1 MPYLGKTP
9 IVGNFQKCD
18 ALSAS
23 GTADYTLQVSSTNV
37 VPESVNHMIVS
48 LNGVIQ
54 SPTTAYTVSGAV
66 LSFASALTSN
76 DTIDFVMLLGDVLDV
91 GVVSDATI
99 STAKIVDAAVTS
111 AKLSAGKVLQI
122 VQGSTS
128 TETRN
133 STNTLA
139 DTTLT
144 AAITPISSSNKV
156 LVLLNQAGC
165 DKSSANASNQ
175 MILKL
180 LRGASVI
187 ATFANNAGYTNST
200 LTLSFGSVG
209 CIYLDSPSTTSS
221 TTYKTQ
227 LSNGNNTAAVG
238 VQGTGGETSTITLM
252 EIVG

>member
-1 MPYLGKTP
+1 MAITKINAPAVP
-9 IVGNFQKCD
+9 
-18 ALSAS
+18 S
-23 GTADYTLQVSSTNV
+23 GS
-37 VPESVNHMIVS
+37 
-48 LNGVIQ
+48 
-54 SPTTAYTVSGAV
+54 
-66 LSFASALTSN
+66 
-76 DTIDFVMLLGDVLDV
+76 
-91 GVVSDATI
+91 
-99 STAKIVDAAVTS
+99 
-111 AKLSAGKVLQI
+111 VLQM
-122 VQGSTS
+122 VQGTTS

-144 AAITPISSSNKV
+144 AAITPISTSNKV

-165 DKSSANASNQ
+165 DKSSGNTGNQ

-187 ATFANNAGYTNST
+187 ATFANNAGYTNSA

-252 EIVG
+252 EISG